1 MISRR
6 YRSSA
11 IKFPEWFMDILHGIM
26 FSALDEAYALLQT
39 LNFMMQTEPD
49 LYLKLISLYAQGY
62 EVYAIAA
69 KLDIS
74 RFTVKR
80 RKDKICQM
88 SGFDSVLKIRKMKKL
103 SPLIDVYAKG
113 YEEMDSGMMFA
124 INKLSELSKRELGV
138 LLGIV
143 HGLSRREILDWVSIG
158 DTKYRE
164 IRTSLSSE
172 FDIGWLLESGG
183 HENREYTFRE
193 DDCASKNPLR

>member
-1 MISRR
+1 
-6 YRSSA
+6 
-11 IKFPEWFMDILHGIM
+11 MDILHGIM

-39 LNFMMQTEPD
+39 LNFMIQTEPD

-62 EVYAIAA
+62 EVCAIAA

-88 SGFDSVLKIRKMKKL
+88 SGFDSVLKIRKMRKF
-103 SPLIDVYAKG
+103 SPLIDAYAKG
-113 YEEMDSGMMFA
+113 YEELDSGMMFA

-138 LLGIV
+138 LLGIL
-143 HGLSRREILDWVSIG
+143 HGLSRREILEWVSIG

-172 FDIGWLLESGG
+172 FDIGWLFESGCR
-183 HENREYTFRE
+183 ENREYTFRE
-193 DDCASKNPLR
+193 DDFVSKNPLR